1 MVDWYTADGNAN
13 DFVGDNNGVLQNG
26 ATFAPG
32 EVGLAFSLNGTN
44 QFVSLPANF
53 IPYPTTVSA
62 SATPISV
69 DAWFL
74 TNTGGVILG
83 QQGGASPP
91 AVPAG
96 AIPAIYV
103 GTDGHLYVEL
113 FWKGMLAPI
122 SSAGKVNDGVFHHV
136 AVTYNGTTEAVYL
149 DGALIGSTAFTQI
162 GYASSYQYQ
171 IGTGYTSASWPATN
185 GGYFYFQGLIDEV
198 EFFNRALSQAEIQ
211 AIVNAGKSGKCKVP
225 PPAACAPLPSGIV
238 DWYTA
243 DGNANDS
250 IGSNNGTLQNGATFA
265 SGEVG
270 LAFSLS
276 GTNQFVSLPVNF
288 IPYPANGVTS
298 NTPMSVDAWFLT
310 TKGGVILGQ
319 QGGVSPPVAPASAI
333 PAIYVG
339 MDGFLYVELFWKG
352 TLAPLAS
359 VAKVNDG
366 AFHHVAVTYDGTT
379 EDVYLDGALI
389 GSTPFVQTGYASS
402 YQYQI
407 GAGYTASGWPG
418 GNGGYFYFQGLID
431 EVQFFNRALSQAE
444 VLSIVHAG
452 SAGTCK
458 NDVPVAICQNVTV
471 QAGPSGTASAS
482 INNGS
487 FDPDPEDEITLS
499 QAPPG
504 PYSVGVTN
512 VTLTVTDNHGASS
525 QCNGTVTVTNTT
537 PPTSC
542 RLTATPNSLSPP
554 NHKLIRVTIT
564 GTATGSCNAA
574 SCHIVSVSSNE
585 KTEPGDWV
593 ITGNLTLNLRAERSG
608 KGNGRVYTITVQ
620 CTDAAGN
627 VSISTVTVTVP
638 HDQGHK
644 GDGNGQGNGNGNG
657 GGDGNGGGNDQGGGN
672 GGGDGQGGGNSG
684 GDH

>member
-1 MVDWYTADGNAN
+1 MVAWYTADGNAK
-13 DFVGDNNGVLQNG
+13 DFIGDNDGVLQNG
-26 ATFAPG
+26 ATFATG
-32 EVGLAFSLNGTN
+32 EVGMAFSLNGTN

-74 TNTGGVILG
+74 TTTGGVILG

-96 AIPAIYV
+96 AVPAIYV

-113 FWKGMLAPI
+113 FWKGSLAPI
-122 SSAGKVNDGVFHHV
+122 SSVSKVNDGVFHHV
-136 AVTYNGTTEAVYL
+136 AVTFNGTTEAVYL
-149 DGALIGSTAFTQI
+149 DGVLIGSTAFAQT

-171 IGTGYTSASWPATN
+171 LGTGYTSAGWPATN
-185 GGYFYFQGLIDEV
+185 PGYFYFNGLIDEV

-211 AIVNAGKSGKCKVP
+211 AIVNAGKSGKCKVAP
-225 PPAACAPLPSGIV
+225 PACAPLPSGIV

-243 DGNANDS
+243 EGNANDS
-250 IGSNNGTLQNGATFA
+250 IGPNNGTRQNGTTFA

-270 LAFSLS
+270 MAFSLN

-288 IPYPANGVTS
+288 IPYPASGVTS
-298 NTPMSVDAWFLT
+298 NAPMSVDAWFLT

-319 QGGVSPPVAPASAI
+319 QGGVSPPVAPAGAT
-333 PAIYVG
+333 PGIYVG

-352 TLAPLAS
+352 TIAPLAS
-359 VAKVNDG
+359 VTKVNDG

-379 EDVYLDGALI
+379 EDVYLDGGLI
-389 GSTPFVQTGYASS
+389 ASTPFVQTGYASS

-407 GAGYTASGWPG
+407 GVGYTAPGWPG

-431 EVQFFNRALSQAE
+431 EVQFFNRALSQGE

-452 SAGTCK
+452 TAGTCK
-458 NDVPVAICQNVTV
+458 NGVPVAVCRNVTV
-471 QAGPSGTASAS
+471 PAGPGATAPAS

-487 FDPDPEDEITLS
+487 FDPDPEDKITLS

-504 PYSVGVTN
+504 PYPVGVTN

-525 QCNGTVTVTNTT
+525 HCTGTVTVTSTT
-537 PPTSC
+537 PSPTVC
-542 RLTATPNSLSPP
+542 TLTATPNSIWPP
-554 NHKLIRVTIT
+554 NHKMIPVTIT

-574 SCHIVSVSSNE
+574 SCRIMSVSSNE

-593 ITGNLTLNLRAERSG
+593 ITGNLTLSLRAERSG
-608 KGNGRVYTITVQ
+608 KGSGRIYTITVQ
-620 CTDAAGN
+620 CTDAKGN
-627 VSISTVTVTVP
+627 VSTSTVTVTVA
-638 HDQGHK
+638 HDQGHQGDGNGK
-644 GDGNGQGNGNGNG
+644 GNGNGNGDNGHGGDGNGQGDGNG
-657 GGDGNGGGNDQGGGN
+657 GGDGHGGG
-672 GGGDGQGGGNSG
+672 
-684 GDH
+684 H